1 MGILHLQ
8 TDSFGK
14 FLSFQ
19 RKMRPVR
26 AMTQF
31 GKTLQKILRGGSV
44 GAQQVPASCSSCFL
58 NTDPNAA
65 LDCI

>member
-1 MGILHLQ
+1 
-8 TDSFGK
+8 
-14 FLSFQ
+14 
-19 RKMRPVR
+19 MRLVR

-44 GAQQVPASCSSCFL
+44 GAQQVPASCFL

-65 LDCI
+65 LTCI